1 MIALTKILIAALISI
16 FCALTGLNLDGNEN
30 IVKKENV
37 TNFSESPQI
46 ISCPKNL
53 EDGTV

>member
-37 TNFSESPQI
+37 SNFFESHQI
-46 ISCPKNL
+46 IASPKNID
-53 EDGTV
+53 DGTV

>member
-30 IVKKENV
+30 IVKKENISNLFE
-37 TNFSESPQI
+37 THQI
-46 ISCPKNL
+46 IACPKIH
-53 EDGTV
+53 DGETV

>member
-30 IVKKENV
+30 IVKKDNV
-37 TNFSESPQI
+37 SNLLESNQLI
-46 ISCPKNL
+46 ACPKKF
-53 EDGTV
+53 DGGTV

>member
-30 IVKKENV
+30 VVKKENV
-37 TNFSESPQI
+37 SYLFESHQTI
-46 ISCPKNL
+46 ACPKNL
-53 EDGTV
+53 DGGTV

>member
-30 IVKKENV
+30 TVKIENV
-37 TNFSESPQI
+37 SNLFESPQI
-46 ISCPKNL
+46 IACPKTL
-53 EDGTV
+53 DGGTV

>member
-16 FCALTGLNLDGNEN
+16 FCAFTGLNLDGNEN
-30 IVKKENV
+30 IVKKDNV
-37 TNFSESPQI
+37 TIFLESPQI
-46 ISCPKNL
+46 IACTKNP

>member
-30 IVKKENV
+30 IIKKENV
-37 TNFSESPQI
+37 SNLFESHQI
-46 ISCPKNL
+46 IACPKNIGG
-53 EDGTV
+53 GTV

>member
-16 FCALTGLNLDGNEN
+16 FCSLTGLNLDGNEN

-37 TNFSESPQI
+37 SNLFESHQTRA
-46 ISCPKNL
+46 CPKIS
-53 EDGTV
+53 DGGTV

>member
-37 TNFSESPQI
+37 SNLFES
-46 ISCPKNL
+46 L
-53 EDGTV
+53 YG

>member
-16 FCALTGLNLDGNEN
+16 FCSLTGLNLDGNEN

-37 TNFSESPQI
+37 PNLFESHQTRA
-46 ISCPKNL
+46 CPKIS
-53 EDGTV
+53 DGGTV